1 MKVSIYSMQETLF
14 EGQAEK
20 LIVRTPLGETTI
32 LDHHIPLISLL
43 AGPSVKMLTQAGE
56 KTIALASGFLEVR
69 PESEVVILAH

>member
-32 LDHHIPLISLL
+32 LDRHIPLISLL
-43 AGPSVKMLTQAGE
+43 AGPSVKMLTKEGE
-56 KTIALASGFLEVR
+56 KTISIASGFLEVR